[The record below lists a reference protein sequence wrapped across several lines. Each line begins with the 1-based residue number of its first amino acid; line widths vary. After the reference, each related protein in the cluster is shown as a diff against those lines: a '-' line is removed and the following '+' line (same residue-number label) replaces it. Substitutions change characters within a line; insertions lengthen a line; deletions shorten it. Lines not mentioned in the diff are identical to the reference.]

1 MRSLLVLSAIATVGA
16 AHASFELVMVAD
28 RGSKSVHRYDGSTGV
43 YLGQFGN
50 GYLQNP
56 MSMALDQV
64 NNRVFVADQ
73 VGTGDGSGS
82 NQVRIW
88 SFNYNTGE
96 YLSSFRTSYNYLQP
110 QIAYDGVNLLVGHDG
125 SIYDVYSTSGSNV
138 LTWAW
143 SGATNPKGLATSTG
157 GMHYA
162 VEGNKLYSRNSVG
175 VQSTF
180 TMTSSISASST
191 PGQRQL
197 AISGNRAL
205 AVGAISF
212 SAINLAS
219 LSTSNTA
226 NSLTT
231 TTLANYNQINGAG
244 FGHGDVA
251 YIAGTNG
258 TIGQMSR
265 VLYSE
270 GIQLQVFG
278 SGQLIEPRSIAVVNA
293 PEPATFGALGA
304 GLLVLTR
311 RRRK

>member
-1 MRSLLVLSAIATVGA
+1 
-16 AHASFELVMVAD
+16 MVAD
-28 RGSKSVHRYDGSTGV
+28 RGTKSVHRYDGSTGV

-56 MSMALDQV
+56 MSMVLDQA

-73 VGTGDGSGS
+73 VGTGDGSLPNS
-82 NQVRIW
+82 VRVW

-96 YLSSFRTSYNYLQP
+96 YLSSFRTPYNYAQP
-110 QIAYDGVNLLVGHDG
+110 QIAFDGSTLLVGHDG
-125 SIYDVYSTSGSNV
+125 TLFDVYGLGGNLITSYFWG
-138 LTWAW
+138 
-143 SGATNPKGLATSTG
+143 GATNPKGLASASG
-157 GMHYA
+157 GLTYA
-162 VEGNKLYSRNSVG
+162 VEGNKLYSRNSSG
-175 VQSTF
+175 LQSTF
-180 TMTSSISASST
+180 TMSSAISASSSS
-191 PGQRQL
+191 GQRQL
-197 AISGNRAL
+197 AISGSRAI

-219 LSTSNTA
+219 LSTTNSA
-226 NSLTT
+226 NSLAT
-231 TTLANYNQINGAG
+231 TTLTNYNQINGAG

-278 SGQLIEPRSIAVVNA
+278 SGQLIEPHSIAVVNA